1 MVVSG
6 TNSGA
11 FCKDFGS
18 VMLSGLAGSVSV
30 AYSLTLPDG
39 SQKSFAEYY
48 TPDDAGVVRIN
59 DLGELA
65 YAYFEPIPIVLSAA
79 YMTSYT
85 LLLEAVVYDADDTQL
100 GVFSQKFFYANCRT
114 NVNSPHSYRGFLSR
128 HHRRKIGVDQ
138 AHFIGFFANGQQL
151 GIGVSYQSGGV
162 EQWSEFL
169 LNVTVSGQIYTLNLS
184 MRMVL
189 QLLLQNNGIVVSPDD
204 VFYYIVYLK
213 ADGAVLDA
221 MQVDIDRNHYP
232 ATTHMLYY
240 NCFGVPDSLRF
251 TGKDNRTVEMDA
263 AYVNVQRNY
272 LKINTRHNIYHDINT
287 GYISEVMRDCAE
299 DLVNS
304 DAVYLYQ
311 SDTLGDRVTITEVN
325 FDENKPRTEPVNV
338 RIKYRLSAE
347 CQRSIDRDMTVDYRI
362 FDHTFGDTF
371 E

>member
-39 SQKSFAEYY
+39 SQKSFTEYY

-79 YMTSYT
+79 YMISYT

-169 LNVTVSGQIYTLNLS
+169 LNVTDSGQIYTLNLS

-221 MQVDIDRNHYP
+221 MQVDIDRNHYS

>member
-39 SQKSFAEYY
+39 SQKSFTEYY

-79 YMTSYT
+79 YMISYT

-162 EQWSEFL
+162 EQWYC
-169 LNVTVSGQIYTLNLS
+169 G
-184 MRMVL
+184 
-189 QLLLQNNGIVVSPDD
+189 
-204 VFYYIVYLK
+204 
-213 ADGAVLDA
+213 
-221 MQVDIDRNHYP
+221 
-232 ATTHMLYY
+232 
-240 NCFGVPDSLRF
+240 F
-251 TGKDNRTVEMDA
+251 TR
-263 AYVNVQRNY
+263 
-272 LKINTRHNIYHDINT
+272 
-287 GYISEVMRDCAE
+287 
-299 DLVNS
+299 
-304 DAVYLYQ
+304 
-311 SDTLGDRVTITEVN
+311 
-325 FDENKPRTEPVNV
+325 
-338 RIKYRLSAE
+338 
-347 CQRSIDRDMTVDYRI
+347 
-362 FDHTFGDTF
+362 
-371 E
+371 